1 MSRERERKLQNDLE
15 AAAARLLHQEQT
27 NTELRRKQDQLI
39 IMIKQQQEENCCNE
53 ELLRQVSSELLCLQ
67 SSEVT
72 LESLVEGLHAEA
84 QHRAALAEDL
94 EAQLYAEVQCRAAL
108 SESLQTELRSKTEEV
123 EKLQDAN
130 KTLEEELQDLHN
142 AHHKEVRQL
151 QQENEG
157 SLRKLQE
164 TAEQFEWL
172 CQQQRYWM
180 CCVKRFKDNLMKER
194 EALQRQV
201 SKLKKKAGKLKKS
214 SQAESL
220 LCPLQDSE
228 RCDSNI
234 TSLDPDAVA
243 DLESRVEKSN
253 MLYEELFDQAGS
265 PINRYQKPP

>member
-142 AHHKEVRQL
+142 AHHKEITAVNLLSGRQTQIHTTIAL
-151 QQENEG
+151 II
-157 SLRKLQE
+157 SCFFIVLI
-164 TAEQFEWL
+164 TSWL
-172 CQQQRYWM
+172 
-180 CCVKRFKDNLMKER
+180 K
-194 EALQRQV
+194 
-201 SKLKKKAGKLKKS
+201 GKLNDV
-214 SQAESL
+214 L
-220 LCPLQDSE
+220 LLRYDNC
-228 RCDSNI
+228 
-234 TSLDPDAVA
+234 
-243 DLESRVEKSN
+243 
-253 MLYEELFDQAGS
+253 
-265 PINRYQKPP
+265 NRKMRGV